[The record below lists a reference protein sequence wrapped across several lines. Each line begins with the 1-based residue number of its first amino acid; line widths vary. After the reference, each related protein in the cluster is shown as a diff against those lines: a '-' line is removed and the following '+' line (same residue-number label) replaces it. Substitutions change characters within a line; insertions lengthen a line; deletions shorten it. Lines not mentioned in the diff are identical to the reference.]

1 MTQTEYG
8 DRCRMWPHRW
18 TAAQASRF
26 SGYLTRLDAGS
37 RPPPPAA
44 AGVFPKF
51 GQAGH
56 LQNIWAANWP
66 LSRSGI
72 VLQVTEGRCFND

>member
-26 SGYLTRLDAGS
+26 SGYFTRLDAGS
-37 RPPPPAA
+37 RPPLPQPASFRSS
-44 AGVFPKF
+44 VRPVTYKIF
-51 GQAGH
+51 GPQTGH
-56 LQNIWAANWP
+56 STDLA
-66 LSRSGI
+66 SY
-72 VLQVTEGRCFND
+72 FK